1 MQKYKDFLTCANKSE
16 ELGRMGVFFE
26 IFVHTK
32 TSAVTLNGAR
42 NLR

>member
-16 ELGRMGVFFE
+16 ELGRNLGVFLRFLQK
-26 IFVHTK
+26 K
-32 TSAVTLNGAR
+32 TSAVTLNDAR